1 MFRLKESRL
10 EKLFQLGPQSKELE
24 LLISRLKGLSSVT
37 DRLRYTVLSLHYAF
51 GGGGEVK
58 RNILNMNAMLC
69 SHYSIHV

>member
-51 GGGGEVK
+51 GGGEVK

-69 SHYSIHV
+69 SHCSIHV